1 MDNIKEKEERLGS
14 MLIDVLIEN
23 LGGFKVLFANKSAK
37 TKEDMFSMMG
47 RTAIRWCAQENNSDV
62 LSNWNK
68 PQVSKRIEPKGGG
81 SVCGECWGSGWEQQF
96 VQPCKKCNGTGKI

>member
-23 LGGFKVLFANKSAK
+23 LGGFKVLFNNKSAK
-37 TKEDMFSMMG
+37 TKEDMFSAMG
-47 RTAIRWCAQENNSDV
+47 RTAIRWCAQENNADV

-68 PQVSKRIEPKGGG
+68 PHVSKRISQVRKP
-81 SVCGECWGSGWEQQF
+81 SVCLFENNPLDCD
-96 VQPCKKCNGTGKI
+96 KKKLGVNCYDCLIK

>member
-14 MLIDVLIEN
+14 MLIDVLTEN

-68 PQVSKRIEPKGGG
+68 PHVIKA
-81 SVCGECWGSGWEQQF
+81 VCEHNVFCRYQSMEDDRCDSPYKCQH
-96 VQPCKKCNGTGKI
+96 KKAN